1 MNDGH
6 HTQMAQLRF
15 AALICR
21 VALLFF
27 TALLVWQLLVL
38 ATGSYPEHIQPVV
51 KLLLGTEQVVPVA
64 YAWTIRL
71 AVITIAGI
79 IVSLSGWFT
88 VHRRL
93 TKKES

>member
-1 MNDGH
+1 MNHGH
-6 HTQMAQLRF
+6 HTQMAQLRV
-15 AALICR
+15 AAHICR

-51 KLLLGTEQVVPVA
+51 KLLSGTEQVVPVA

-71 AVITIAGI
+71 ALITIAGFL
-79 IVSLSGWFT
+79 VSLIGWF
-88 VHRRL
+88 VVRHRLRN
-93 TKKES
+93 KKS